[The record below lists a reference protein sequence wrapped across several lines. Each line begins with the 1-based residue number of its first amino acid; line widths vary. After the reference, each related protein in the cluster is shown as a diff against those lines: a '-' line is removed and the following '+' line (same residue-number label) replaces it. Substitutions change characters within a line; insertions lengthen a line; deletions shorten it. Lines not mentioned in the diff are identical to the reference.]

1 MVFSVQFWHQIN
13 WTIILLLWHSLGKQ
27 TLIKYRG
34 TYTICLDIN
43 GSLSMELL
51 IVNRMRYFNKKHIN
65 IVSYYLKIIMI
76 L

>member
-1 MVFSVQFWHQIN
+1 MVFTVQFWHQIN

-34 TYTICLDIN
+34 TYMICLDILYR
-43 GSLSMELL
+43 SLSAKLL
-51 IVNRMRYFNKKHIN
+51 IVNHMRYFNKKDIN
-65 IVSYYLKIIMI
+65 IGIWL